1 MKEDYKYVLVMF
13 PLYQEVVLQKIN
25 LNYGRIY
32 KDDVIQFMA
41 RQGVIVNNNKDFE
54 SYYQWFDKDEDK
66 NIYTLI
72 DEDN

>member
-1 MKEDYKYVLVMF
+1 MEEY
-13 PLYQEVVLQKIN
+13 I
-25 LNYGRIY
+25 
-32 KDDVIQFMA
+32 KDDVIQFML

-54 SYYQWFDKDEDK
+54 SYYYQWFDKDEDK